1 MTGYIFCAYFK
12 QFSLSSPDV
21 NKNKGVAETA
31 PLMVMLHG
39 TTVTTIFRATST
51 STPKR
56 FANVASFW
64 SPSKKRPTCCT
75 QTRPAVLREMLS
87 LQFLLPCNIM
97 NKLWVRWKSN
107 NRERSETW
115 LDHLNFHQ
123 FGEFQVTEKNISAT
137 KKTVCMIAV
146 LDKQLW
152 KCEKDCD

>member
-1 MTGYIFCAYFK
+1 MFGAYFK

-21 NKNKGVAETA
+21 NKKKGVAETA

-39 TTVTTIFRATST
+39 TTFTTIFRATST

-75 QTRPAVLREMLS
+75 RTRPAVLREKLS

-97 NKLWVRWKSN
+97 NKLYRWSY
-107 NRERSETW
+107 E
-115 LDHLNFHQ
+115 L
-123 FGEFQVTEKNISAT
+123 GENQIIVNGQGCFRNTLHN
-137 KKTVCMIAV
+137 V
-146 LDKQLW
+146 LSPGM
-152 KCEKDCD
+152 CDVKLGWII